1 MSSSSTEALPSRALT
16 ISRLPL
22 SGRDSQPA
30 PILDTPHATGV
41 PMHRRLSPPGPSL
54 LGLLRCSSRAETAS
68 RSARHSPRLWVKVFI
83 SVVVRGV
90 GSAPNEEHL
99 MALGWYAVAPLDS
112 PDARR
117 TDG

>member
-1 MSSSSTEALPSRALT
+1 VRVL
-16 ISRLPL
+16 
-22 SGRDSQPA
+22 
-30 PILDTPHATGV
+30 
-41 PMHRRLSPPGPSL
+41 
-54 LGLLRCSSRAETAS
+54 
-68 RSARHSPRLWVKVFI
+68 I